1 LDNNEGELPMTQE
14 DRVESLRARHA
25 HLDHEIDDEVHRPLP
40 DQIHLTEL
48 KRLKLRIKEELSRI
62 AH

>member
-1 LDNNEGELPMTQE
+1 MTQE

-48 KRLKLRIKEELSRI
+48 KRLKLRIKEELGRMS
-62 AH
+62 H